1 MTRPFLS
8 LLSAVFLMPAAG
20 IAADTPLPMRVLSF
34 NVRYQ
39 NSSDKGDN
47 AWTARK
53 VEAARVITDD
63 KPDLIGFQEALRSML
78 DDLAASVSGYQEI
91 GVGREDGKTKGEYS
105 AIWVKKDR
113 FDVQESG
120 TFWLSETP
128 EIPNSKS
135 WGNRVTRVCTWA
147 KLLDKLSGRTLHFY
161 NLHLDHESQEAR
173 DKGTAQVLKHMEG
186 RSPAGPFVLTGD
198 FNSGENSSVVK
209 SILESNLKPVD
220 SWRAAHPEN
229 PASGSGTF
237 HTFTG
242 ATDKGRI
249 DYIFVPP
256 GSKIPDSEIIHHHN
270 GNVYPSDHFP
280 IRTTVEFGAE
290 KPEKP

>member
-1 MTRPFLS
+1 MVMTRRFLS
-8 LLSAVFLMPAAG
+8 LLSALFLLPAA
-20 IAADTPLPMRVLSF
+20 IFAADAPVPLRVLSF
-34 NVRYQ
+34 NVRYE
-39 NSSDKGDN
+39 NSNDKGDN

-53 VEAARVITDD
+53 VEAAKVIRGDN
-63 KPDLIGFQEALRSML
+63 PDLIGFQEALRSML
-78 DDLAASVSGYQEI
+78 DDLAATVSGYQEI

-113 FDVQESG
+113 FEVQDSG

-128 EIPNSKS
+128 EIPDSKS

-147 KLLDKLSGRTLHFY
+147 KLLDKPSGRMLHFY

-173 DKGTAQVLKHMEG
+173 DKGTAQVLKHMET
-186 RSPAGPFVLTGD
+186 RTPAGPFVLTGD
-198 FNSGENSSVVK
+198 FNSGENSSVLK
-209 SILESNLKPVD
+209 AILDSNLKPID
-220 SWRAAHPEN
+220 SWRAVHPEN
-229 PASGSGTF
+229 PGSGSGTF
-237 HTFTG
+237 HSFTG

-256 GSKIPDSEIIHHHN
+256 GTKITDAEIIHQHN

-280 IRTTVEFGAE
+280 IRATVEFSAE
-290 KPEKP
+290 KP